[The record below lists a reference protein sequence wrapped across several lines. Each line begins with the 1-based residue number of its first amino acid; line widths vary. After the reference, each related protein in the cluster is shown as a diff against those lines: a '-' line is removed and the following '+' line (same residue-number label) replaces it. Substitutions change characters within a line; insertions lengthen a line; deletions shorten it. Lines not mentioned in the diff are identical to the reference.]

1 MCGVATAV
9 LKGGDAAARGQA
21 KQQTEVGGRCLGDKA
36 KGGNVYVWTLSTDFT
51 FYIFHYK

>member
-36 KGGNVYVWTLSTDFT
+36 KVGNVWTLSTDF
-51 FYIFHYK
+51 IFHIFH